1 MLWTILIAIF
11 FAVAIVA
18 LVIAV
23 RKSKQ
28 IKAAE
33 KDNSY
38 GRVSNDLY
46 NSRAWAWGTASV
58 SGVIAIVLLIMS
70 TISIVSTKNVGIV
83 TSFGRPT
90 GDVLSNG
97 LHLKAPWEDVT
108 EFDAA
113 IQTQDYKGDGC
124 TTVRLGT
131 EGKACVDNS
140 VQWRI
145 IPDAASGLFTDYRSF
160 EAMSSALVDRQR
172 VSALNAVFASFDP
185 LAKIKSDN
193 AGAGVPTLAEL
204 GDQAKARL
212 QELLGD
218 RLAVDSVVISLVKY
232 DDGTQAKIDAYQAEV
247 AATRIAEQRHQTA
260 QADAVANR
268 KLAESVSK
276 DPNVLVSK
284 CLDTLADMQKAGQQV
299 PAGFSCW
306 PGGGSAIVVPSGSNT
321 AK

>member
-11 FAVAIVA
+11 FAVAVVA
-18 LVIAV
+18 GVIAV

-28 IKAAE
+28 LKA
-33 KDNSY
+33 KSDNY
-38 GRVSNDLY
+38 GRQDLQDG
-46 NSRAWAWGTASV
+46 RAWAWGTAGV
-58 SGVIAIVLLIMS
+58 SGVIVVILLVMS

-113 IQTQDYKGDGC
+113 IQTQDYKGDSC

-247 AATRIAEQRHQTA
+247 AATRIAEQRQQTA

>member
-1 MLWTILIAIF
+1 MLWTILIAMF
-11 FAVAIVA
+11 FAVAMVA

-28 IKAAE
+28 IKAIE
-33 KDNSY
+33 KEEY
-38 GRVSNDLY
+38 GRVSTDLY
-46 NSRAWAWGTASV
+46 DGRAWAVGTAIVAGVLGLLLLGFTSV
-58 SGVIAIVLLIMS
+58 
-70 TISIVSTKNVGIV
+70 TTVSTKNVGIV
-83 TSFGRPT
+83 TAFGRPT
-90 GDVLSNG
+90 GEVLSNG
-97 LHLKAPWEDVT
+97 LHITPPWVDVT

-113 IQTQDYKGDGC
+113 IQTNDFKGDSC

-131 EGKACVDNS
+131 EGKACVENS

-145 IPDAASGLFTDYRSF
+145 IPDAASGLFVDYRSF

-172 VSALNAVFASFDP
+172 VAALNAVFAGFDP

-193 AGAGVPTLAEL
+193 AGAGTPTLAEL

-247 AATRIAEQRHQTA
+247 AATRIAEQRQQTA
-260 QADAVANR
+260 EADAVANR
-268 KLAESVSK
+268 KLAQSVSK

-306 PGGGSAIVVPSGSNT
+306 PGGSSAVVVPSGGNT
-321 AK
+321 TK

>member
-11 FAVAIVA
+11 FAVATVA
-18 LVIAV
+18 LVVAV

-33 KDNSY
+33 KEEY
-38 GRVSNDLY
+38 GRVSTDLY
-46 NSRAWAWGTASV
+46 DARSWSV
-58 SGVIAIVLLIMS
+58 GFAVVTGVLGLLLLGFT
-70 TISIVSTKNVGIV
+70 TITTVSTKNVGIV
-83 TSFGRPT
+83 TAFGRPT
-90 GDVLSNG
+90 GEVLSNG

-113 IQTQDYKGDGC
+113 IQTQDYKGDSC

-172 VSALNAVFASFDP
+172 VSALNAVFAGFDP

-247 AATRIAEQRHQTA
+247 AATRIAEQRQQTA

-284 CLDTLADMQKAGQQV
+284 CLDTLTDMVKAGQQV

-306 PGGGSAIVVPSGSNT
+306 PGGGGAVVIPSGNT
-321 AK
+321 SK